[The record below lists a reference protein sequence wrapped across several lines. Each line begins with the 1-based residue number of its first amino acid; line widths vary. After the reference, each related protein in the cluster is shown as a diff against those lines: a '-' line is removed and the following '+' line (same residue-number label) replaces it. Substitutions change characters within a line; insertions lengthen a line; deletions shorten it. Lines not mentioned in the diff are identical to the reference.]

1 MTDDILPSSSNER
14 FSSKNSED
22 VRILLVGD
30 GIYFIIIFLLYFL

>member
-1 MTDDILPSSSNER
+1 MTDDIPPSSSNER

-30 GIYFIIIFLLYFL
+30 GMFILYFLLYFL